1 MKIKVSISM
10 EDKLFKEVEKSLENT
25 IFRNK
30 SHFIEYATQRLLKEV
45 KNGNKDI

>member
-10 EDKLFKEVEKSLENT
+10 EEKVMKKVEKAVAKT

-30 SHFIEYATQRLLKEV
+30 SHFIEYATEKYLKEA
-45 KNGNKDI
+45 KNVENL